1 MKVSWCIPEST
12 RDSTVQLL
20 LCGGDC
26 TFIRT
31 DFKLWLY
38 DKHLPAV
45 QANIFPNQRTY
56 LQRQVSRFQLV
67 LPLLHSCC
75 FFGGLVSVLAQ
86 YTLLTEKLLRALV
99 LIIPFFNQNE
109 RFTPAFIFDFQARG
123 FGQHKLTNCVFT
135 EDLEAEMRQHQHNRS
150 FRNENCQRC
159 VRWIIHSNQDIASG
173 KRFPVFT
180 CGTNEVPSPLT
191 FTRCSELEPVVA
203 PANLNSSQ
211 VCQPDNQPAGW

>member
-1 MKVSWCIPEST
+1 MLVQDSLCSIHTFWSNDQNILKSQNPEGGGCSFHRSLHLQPDQPAAAESGCRLGFVKFDSIGSLSCLPGRLMKVSWCIPEST

-26 TFIRT
+26 IFIRT

-75 FFGGLVSVLAQ
+75 FFGGLVSVLAE
-86 YTLLTEKLLRALV
+86 YTALTEKLLRALV

-123 FGQHKLTNCVFT
+123 FG
-135 EDLEAEMRQHQHNRS
+135 
-150 FRNENCQRC
+150 
-159 VRWIIHSNQDIASG
+159 
-173 KRFPVFT
+173 
-180 CGTNEVPSPLT
+180 
-191 FTRCSELEPVVA
+191 
-203 PANLNSSQ
+203 
-211 VCQPDNQPAGW
+211 